1 MSSKCL
7 KYWIVIIIIFFFNVV
22 CRAEQEATFVRKVEW
37 VGKGHW
43 LKADL
48 HVHTRFSDGKHSVA
62 EVVEK
67 AADFGVD
74 VIAITDHS
82 DYNLKAAT
90 TEYFEEINA
99 VRNRYPDMI
108 ILAGVEWNI
117 PPWGGREHSCVII
130 HPSAEKSMVM
140 TEAEETFDTYNPLSV
155 IKYIFDDIYRNK
167 HSATLADECL
177 KWLEVN
183 ATAHDILP
191 IIIYNH
197 PSRKD
202 ANSMENVDDI
212 ERWRTVND
220 LVIGFEGSPGH
231 QGTEPPGAYKRKV
244 MTIDRWD
251 PAAALVGDAWD
262 TLLQKGIDV
271 WAAIA
276 NSDFHN
282 ADPKSLNDRWPGE
295 FSETWIYSPDKSP
308 TGVMKALRAGS
319 FFGVHAHIVR
329 ELEFTIDTLGLSRP
343 ASVGEVIRI
352 KPSSKHNTLITVRVK
367 AIVPETDWKNQPNL
381 INNIELI
388 SITKNGA
395 RVLIDLSQEK
405 GACLLEET
413 VEVPTEGLVLRV
425 RGRRVVQGDDD
436 LMFYSNPIRII
447 MQ

>member
-1 MSSKCL
+1 MSK
-7 KYWIVIIIIFFFNVV
+7 KYLHHWILLVIIFISLVGCNS
-22 CRAEQEATFVRKVEW
+22 EQEAEFVRKVEW
-37 VGKGHW
+37 MGNGHW

-48 HVHTRFSDGKHSVA
+48 HVHTSFSDGKHSVA

-67 AADFGVD
+67 AANFGVD

-82 DYNLKAAT
+82 DSNLKTAT
-90 TEYFEEINA
+90 KEYFEAINDA
-99 VRNRYPDMI
+99 RNKYPDMV
-108 ILAGVEWNI
+108 ILAGVEWNV
-117 PPWGGREHSCVII
+117 PPWGGREHSSVII
-130 HPSAEKSMVM
+130 HPYAEKSMIM
-140 TEAEETFDTYNPLSV
+140 TEAIKSFDTYNPLSV
-155 IKYIFDDIYRNK
+155 IKCIFDDIYRNE

-177 KWLEVN
+177 RWLKSN
-183 ATAHDILP
+183 ATTHDILP
-191 IIIYNH
+191 IVIYNH
-197 PSRKD
+197 PSRNV

-212 ERWRTVND
+212 ERWRSVND

-231 QGTEPPGAYKRKV
+231 QGIEPPGAYKNEQ

-251 PAAALVGDAWD
+251 PAAARVGDAWD

-271 WAAIA
+271 WAAFA

-282 ADPKSLNDRWPGE
+282 ANPKNLNDRWPGE
-295 FSETWIYSPDKSP
+295 FSETWVYCRDRSP

-352 KPSSKHNTLITVRVK
+352 KPSSKYNTLITVRVK
-367 AIVPETDWKNQPNL
+367 AIIPEVDWENQSNQ

-395 RVLIDLSQEK
+395 RVLMDLPPKK
-405 GACLLEET
+405 GAYLLEET
-413 VEVPTEGLVLRV
+413 VDVPTGGFVLRV
-425 RGRRVVQGDDD
+425 RGRRVIQGDDD
-436 LMFYSNPIRII
+436 LMFYTNPIRII
-447 MQ
+447 MK